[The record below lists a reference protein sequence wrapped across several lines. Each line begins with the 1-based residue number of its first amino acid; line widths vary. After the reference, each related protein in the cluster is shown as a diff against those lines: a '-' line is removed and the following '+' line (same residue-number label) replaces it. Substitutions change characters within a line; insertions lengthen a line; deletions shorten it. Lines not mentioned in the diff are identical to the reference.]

1 VGLKDL
7 FSSSGRSKNRLDR
20 HMRAV
25 VNQYGQSPSATTRCR
40 SCWTSA
46 PSRPSSALM
55 RRFTI
60 NSSKSIEDE
69 EEKNWLSKRLT
80 DLDKALMLSAAREFC
95 LNNDNIAWVLR
106 IVEDRANEREEWELF
121 DALLEKH
128 PPVYERDPSKKKQLL
143 SHIADIDNPRVAA
156 ILIKYLADPDET
168 VRFQVVDSLLDIA
181 DEQEARPRPAGRA
194 HRPPRRPRRGLPAPA
209 HQDPHR
215 PRPPQV
221 GPLRLPERIQQ
232 NLGNEH
238 TFDGTR
244 IKER

>member
-1 VGLKDL
+1 MGLKDL

-25 VNQYGQSPSATTRCR
+25 VNQYGQSAERYHAMQELLEIGTLPAIVG
-40 SCWTSA
+40 
-46 PSRPSSALM
+46 LM
-55 RRFTI
+55 RRFTM

-128 PPVYERDPSKKKQLL
+128 PPVYERDPSKKLQLL
-143 SHIADIDNPRVAA
+143 THIAEIDNPRVGS

-181 DEQEARPRPAGRA
+181 DEQKPDPVLQDVLTARLADPAE
-194 HRPPRRPRRGLPAPA
+194 
-209 HQDPHR
+209 DS
-215 PRPPQV
+215 
-221 GPLRLPERIQQ
+221 LRLRTKILTGLARLKWDLSGFRDRIQQ

>member
-1 VGLKDL
+1 MGLKDL

-25 VNQYGQSPSATTRCR
+25 VNQYGQSAERYHAMQELLEIGTLPAIVG
-40 SCWTSA
+40 
-46 PSRPSSALM
+46 LM

-128 PPVYERDPSKKKQLL
+128 PPVYERDPSKKLQLL
-143 SHIADIDNPRVAA
+143 SQIAEIDNPRVAA
-156 ILIKYLADPDET
+156 ILLKYLADPDET

-181 DEQEARPRPAGRA
+181 DEQKPDPALQDALTARLADPAE
-194 HRPPRRPRRGLPAPA
+194 
-209 HQDPHR
+209 DS
-215 PRPPQV
+215 
-221 GPLRLPERIQQ
+221 LRLRTKILTGLARLKWDLSAFRERIQK

>member
-25 VNQYGQSPSATTRCR
+25 VNQYGQSAERYHAMQELLEIGTPPAIVG
-40 SCWTSA
+40 
-46 PSRPSSALM
+46 LM
-55 RRFTI
+55 RRFTM

-80 DLDKALMLSAAREFC
+80 DLDKTLLLGAAREFC
-95 LNNDNIAWVLR
+95 LANDNIAWVLR

-128 PPVYERDPSKKKQLL
+128 PPGYERDPSKKLQLL
-143 SHIADIDNPRVAA
+143 AHIAEIENPRVTE
-156 ILIKYLADPDET
+156 ILTRYLADPDET
-168 VRFQVVDSLLDIA
+168 VRFQVVDNLLDIA
-181 DEQEARPRPAGRA
+181 EDRDPDPVLLDALTARLADKDEDSLRLRTKILTGLARLKWDVSA
-194 HRPPRRPRRGLPAPA
+194 HRDRIAP
-209 HQDPHR
+209 
-215 PRPPQV
+215 
-221 GPLRLPERIQQ
+221 
-232 NLGNEH
+232 NLGSEH

>member
-1 VGLKDL
+1 MGLKDL

-25 VNQYGQSPSATTRCR
+25 VNQYGQSAERYHAMQELLEIGTLPAIVG
-40 SCWTSA
+40 
-46 PSRPSSALM
+46 LM

-128 PPVYERDPSKKKQLL
+128 PPVYERDPSKKLQLL
-143 SHIADIDNPRVAA
+143 THIAEIDNPRVGS
-156 ILIKYLADPDET
+156 ILIKYLPDPDET

-181 DEQEARPRPAGRA
+181 DEQKPDPVLQDVLTARLADPAE
-194 HRPPRRPRRGLPAPA
+194 
-209 HQDPHR
+209 DS
-215 PRPPQV
+215 
-221 GPLRLPERIQQ
+221 LRLRTKILTGLARLKWDLSGFRDRIQP

>member
-1 VGLKDL
+1 MGLKDL

-25 VNQYGQSPSATTRCR
+25 VNQYGQSAERYHAMQELLEIGTLPAIVG
-40 SCWTSA
+40 
-46 PSRPSSALM
+46 LM
-55 RRFTI
+55 RRFTM

-95 LNNDNIAWVLR
+95 VNNDNIAWVLR

-128 PPVYERDPSKKKQLL
+128 PPVYERDPSKKLQLL
-143 SHIADIDNPRVAA
+143 THIAEIDNPRVGS

-181 DEQEARPRPAGRA
+181 DEQKPDPVLQDVLTARLANPAE
-194 HRPPRRPRRGLPAPA
+194 
-209 HQDPHR
+209 DS
-215 PRPPQV
+215 
-221 GPLRLPERIQQ
+221 LRLRTKILTGLARLKWDLSGFRDRIQP

>member
-25 VNQYGQSPSATTRCR
+25 INQYGQSAERYHAMQELLEIGTPPAIIG
-40 SCWTSA
+40 
-46 PSRPSSALM
+46 LM

-80 DLDKALMLSAAREFC
+80 DLDKGLLLSAAREFC
-95 LNNDNIAWVLR
+95 LANDNIAWVLR

-128 PPVYERDPSKKKQLL
+128 PPVYERDPSKKLQLL
-143 SHIADIDNPRVAA
+143 AHIAEIENPRVTE
-156 ILIKYLADPDET
+156 ILSRYLADPDET
-168 VRFQVVDSLLDIA
+168 VRFQVVDNLLDIA
-181 DEQEARPRPAGRA
+181 EDRQPDPVLLDALTARLADKDE
-194 HRPPRRPRRGLPAPA
+194 
-209 HQDPHR
+209 DS
-215 PRPPQV
+215 
-221 GPLRLPERIQQ
+221 LRLRTKILTGLARLKWDVSAHKDRVVP
-232 NLGNEH
+232 NLGTEH
-238 TFDGTR
+238 SFDGTR

>member
-1 VGLKDL
+1 MALKDL

-25 VNQYGQSPSATTRCR
+25 INQYGQSAERYHAMQELLEIGTIPAIVG
-40 SCWTSA
+40 
-46 PSRPSSALM
+46 LM

-69 EEKNWLSKRLT
+69 EEKNWLSKRLS
-80 DLDKALMLSAAREFC
+80 DLDKGLLLSAAREFC
-95 LNNDNIAWVLR
+95 VNNDNIAWVLR
-106 IVEDRANEREEWELF
+106 IVEDRANGREEWELF

-128 PPVYERDPSKKKQLL
+128 PPVYERDPAKKLQLL
-143 SHIADIDNPRVAA
+143 THIAEIEDPRVTE
-156 ILIKYLADPDET
+156 ILLRYLGDPDET

-181 DEQEARPRPAGRA
+181 DDKHPNEALQDALTARLADPSEDSLRLRTKILT
-194 HRPPRRPRRGLPAPA
+194 GLARLKWDVSA
-209 HQDPHR
+209 HQ
-215 PRPPQV
+215 
-221 GPLRLPERIQQ
+221 ERSVK

-238 TFDGTR
+238 SFDGAR

>member
-25 VNQYGQSPSATTRCR
+25 VNQYGQSAERYHAMQELLEIGTLPAIVG
-40 SCWTSA
+40 
-46 PSRPSSALM
+46 LM
-55 RRFTI
+55 RRFTM

-128 PPVYERDPSKKKQLL
+128 PPVYERDPSKKLQLL
-143 SHIADIDNPRVAA
+143 THIAEIDNPRVGS

-181 DEQEARPRPAGRA
+181 DEQKPDPVLQDVLTARLADPAE
-194 HRPPRRPRRGLPAPA
+194 
-209 HQDPHR
+209 DS
-215 PRPPQV
+215 
-221 GPLRLPERIQQ
+221 LRLRTKILTGLARLKWDLSAFRARIQP